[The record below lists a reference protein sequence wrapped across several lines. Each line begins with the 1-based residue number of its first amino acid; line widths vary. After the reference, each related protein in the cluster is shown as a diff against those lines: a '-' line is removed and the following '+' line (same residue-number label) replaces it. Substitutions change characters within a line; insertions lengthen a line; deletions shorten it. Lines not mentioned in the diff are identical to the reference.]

1 MAREIIVKCDHCGKD
16 ITCEERYRLNIMINK
31 MASAKDYALGMISF
45 NAGDNKEIDL
55 CANCYRTVEIKA
67 DMFLRG
73 GE

>member
-31 MASAKDYALGMISF
+31 TASAKDYALGMISF
-45 NAGDNKEIDL
+45 NAGDSKEIDL
-55 CANCYRTVEIKA
+55 CVPCYKTLEIKA
-67 DMFLRG
+67 DMFLQG